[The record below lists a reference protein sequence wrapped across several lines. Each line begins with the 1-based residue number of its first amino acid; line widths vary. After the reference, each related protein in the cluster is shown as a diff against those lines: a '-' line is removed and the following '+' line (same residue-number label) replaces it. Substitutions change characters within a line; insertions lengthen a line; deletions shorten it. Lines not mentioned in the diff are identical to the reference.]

1 MSLPMR
7 FLLFCNHGYGQP
19 FQAAFRAWC
28 ARRGVT
34 DHLVVHSLRGIV
46 AGGPADRP
54 LARWLSRRA
63 GIAAASRL
71 AFLTKQAILVDD
83 VNSEA
88 FARACLP
95 AESAVQGIVAGFNQI
110 FSAATIARFDHL
122 YNFHPSLLPYYRG
135 PVPSF
140 WCIRNGETATGIT
153 LHEVGPRI
161 DDGRILWQEEAPVTT
176 QDADEMDRILAR
188 RGAAMM
194 PAVLDGLLEGRPLPE
209 SRVEADRV
217 YRQRVG
223 YRSFPR

>member
-1 MSLPMR
+1 MR

-19 FQAAFRAWC
+19 FEAAFRDWC
-28 ARRGVT
+28 ARQRVT
-34 DHLVVHSLRGIV
+34 DHLVVHSLRG
-46 AGGPADRP
+46 AAPGGPADRP
-54 LARWLSRRA
+54 LGRWLSRRA
-63 GIAAASRL
+63 GLGAASRL
-71 AFLTKQAILVDD
+71 AFLTGRAILVDD
-83 VNSEA
+83 INSAA
-88 FARACLP
+88 FARACLR
-95 AESAVQGIVAGFNQI
+95 AEQAVQGIVAGFNQI

-135 PVPSF
+135 PVPSA

-176 QDADEMDRILAR
+176 QDPDEMDRILAR
-188 RGAAMM
+188 RGAAIM
-194 PAVLDGLLEGRPLPE
+194 PAVLDSLLEGRPLPE

-217 YRQRVG
+217 YRQRVD